1 MDTEDGIESVAGADI
16 PDAGG
21 TPQPVNRRFIARY
34 ALAQIGAFIGFVPLL
49 GVLLPIKAAAL
60 RPEAPS
66 VLLSQAAMAGALAAG
81 IAYLVAGTLSDRTQ
95 ARTGTR
101 RSWIIGGAILTVL
114 SYVAVFT
121 ARTPVA
127 LIAAIVG
134 FQVCFNILF
143 SPLVAVFADR
153 VPDRQK
159 GLVSAFSG
167 LAYPAASLFAALII
181 AIVLVGETERFLA
194 TALAL
199 ILLLIPFL
207 GREGGGTRSP
217 TALPRA
223 RQSPG
228 LSLAALADHDFRSAF
243 LSRLMVQTAMALN
256 TLYLL
261 YYLQRHSDA
270 AARLG
275 GLRIEAVLGVLL
287 AASTIAALVAGFVA
301 GLASDRWGGRKRFVT
316 LGALFISAG
325 AGLLAA
331 APTWPAPLLGQVVYG
346 IGVGIFSTADQALIA
361 QVLPSRACIGRDLGV
376 MNLAVTLPQVLGP
389 LAGIVLLGAAGWS
402 LPAVFAL
409 AAGLALGGGLL
420 AQAIRR
426 PL

>member
-1 MDTEDGIESVAGADI
+1 MDKADGVESFARADI
-16 PDAGG
+16 PDPGG
-21 TPQPVNRRFIARY
+21 GPQPVNRRFIALY
-34 ALAQIGAFIGFVPLL
+34 TLAQIGAFIGFVPLL

-60 RPEAPS
+60 RPDAPS
-66 VLLSQAAMAGALAAG
+66 ILLSQAAMAGALAAG
-81 IAYLVAGTLSDRTQ
+81 IAYLVAGTLSDRAQ
-95 ARTGTR
+95 ALTGTR
-101 RSWIIGGAILTVL
+101 RAWIVAGAILTVL
-114 SYVAVFT
+114 SYVAVFM
-121 ARTPVA
+121 APTPVT

-134 FQVCFNILF
+134 FQVCFNSLF

-153 VPDRQK
+153 VPDQQK

-181 AIVLVGETERFLA
+181 AVALVGEAERFLA
-194 TALAL
+194 TGFVM

-207 GREGGGTRSP
+207 ARERAIRP
-217 TALPRA
+217 AAALRRVP
-223 RQSPG
+223 QGPG
-228 LSLAALADHDFRSAF
+228 LSLAALADHDFRTAF

-261 YYLQRHSDA
+261 YYLKQHSDV

-287 AASTIAALVAGFVA
+287 AASTLAALGAGFAA

-316 LGALFISAG
+316 AGALFICGGTA
-325 AGLLAA
+325 LLAA
-331 APTWPAPLLGQVVYG
+331 APAWPGPLLGQVVYG

-361 QVLPSRACIGRDLGV
+361 QVLPTRARIGRDLGV
-376 MNLAVTLPQVLGP
+376 MNIAVTLPQVLGP

-409 AAGLALGGGLL
+409 AAGLAFGGGLL
-420 AQAIRR
+420 VQGIRR